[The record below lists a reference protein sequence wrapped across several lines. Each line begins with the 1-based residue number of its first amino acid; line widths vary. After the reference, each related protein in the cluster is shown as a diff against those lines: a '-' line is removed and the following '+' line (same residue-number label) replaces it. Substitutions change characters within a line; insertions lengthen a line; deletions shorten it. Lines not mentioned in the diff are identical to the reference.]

1 MVIIVLVLLL
11 LIIGV
16 GMTTQQ
22 GVRNRAFN
30 LATIRRLYFYLVALV
45 SFIAALVGLDNLLRN
60 LSDAWLGSTGISQV
74 NSNEY
79 LRNNIASSASVLL
92 VATPIFLLHWGFVQ
106 RRQNESGEPQSA
118 LRKFFLYAASGVA
131 LGYAVANTYTLL
143 NGIARLAL
151 GEPLADSNIWPSDW
165 LHLVVMTLAAT
176 LLQFY
181 FHHVL
186 VHDGDY
192 GTEEGL
198 PGTWR
203 RIYQALVGLAG
214 LAMLIY
220 GASQLIDTGWR
231 ALIGLFYASIGAG
244 WWQAPLADGIT
255 FVLIGSVLVRINWLR
270 WLRITNASQDEGKA
284 ALRRFYLYA
293 AVVISALA
301 ALVPTAE
308 LLRQLLLL
316 ILGSGNSSMAELLD
330 NLATPIAYIPIG
342 IIAWVWHWRIVR
354 DEAAAY
360 GESHEGATVRRL
372 YYYSVA
378 AAGLVLLWL
387 GAIDLLQA
395 LLDRLLVVNQASDS
409 APIWVDPLAEGLS
422 LLVVGAPIWS
432 LHWRAMQRVAR
443 QTDSAGNQER
453 ASGPRKV
460 YLYGV
465 ALVGALLILFYLA
478 QVVYRLLLLAL
489 GDPNANL
496 FSAETV
502 DNIARSAI
510 AAILWGVHVLAI
522 RGDSQLGT
530 EAPEP
535 APAAVGEDREVLL
548 KRIEQLEN
556 ELAAARAALAKLES

>member
-1 MVIIVLVLLL
+1 
-11 LIIGV
+11 LI
-16 GMTTQQ
+16 
-22 GVRNRAFN
+22 F
-30 LATIRRLYFYLVALV
+30 
-45 SFIAALVGLDNLLRN
+45 
-60 LSDAWLGSTGISQV
+60 
-74 NSNEY
+74 
-79 LRNNIASSASVLL
+79 
-92 VATPIFLLHWGFVQ
+92 
-106 RRQNESGEPQSA
+106 
-118 LRKFFLYAASGVA
+118 
-131 LGYAVANTYTLL
+131 
-143 NGIARLAL
+143 
-151 GEPLADSNIWPSDW
+151 
-165 LHLVVMTLAAT
+165 
-176 LLQFY
+176 
-181 FHHVL
+181 
-186 VHDGDY
+186 
-192 GTEEGL
+192 
-198 PGTWR
+198 
-203 RIYQALVGLAG
+203 
-214 LAMLIY
+214 
-220 GASQLIDTGWR
+220 
-231 ALIGLFYASIGAG
+231 
-244 WWQAPLADGIT
+244 
-255 FVLIGSVLVRINWLR
+255 
-270 WLRITNASQDEGKA
+270 
-284 ALRRFYLYA
+284 
-293 AVVISALA
+293 
-301 ALVPTAE
+301 
-308 LLRQLLLL
+308 
-316 ILGSGNSSMAELLD
+316 GSGNSSMAELLD

-535 APAAVGEDREVLL
+535 APVAVGEDREVLL